1 MHKLGKV
8 PNLCAQIFKLPKIA
22 TWHFLA
28 NFGTF
33 EFCALKLG
41 NVLNLYAQIRQ
52 GAKFV
57 RAKLQVAKNSYN
69 FGTFW
74 VILALFNFVRSN

>member
-1 MHKLGKV
+1 M
-8 PNLCAQIFKLPKIA
+8 PNLRAQIRQGAKFVR
-22 TWHFLA
+22 A
-28 NFGTF
+28 NFQVAKNSYIFGTF

-57 RAKLQVAKNSYN
+57 RANLQVAKNSYV

-74 VILALFNFVRSN
+74 VILALLNFVRSN

>member
-1 MHKLGKV
+1 M
-8 PNLCAQIFKLPKIA
+8 
-22 TWHFLA
+22 
-28 NFGTF
+28 
-33 EFCALKLG
+33 
-41 NVLNLYAQIRQ
+41 LNLYAQIRQ

-57 RAKLQVAKNSYN
+57 RANLQVAKNSYDFGAFWLILAHFKFELSNWQCAKFVCTNLQVAKNSYN